1 MVRGNDAVDRPRPK
15 GPKRSGDTLV
25 LTTANVAG
33 VISQPRKQQ
42 ELTSLMH
49 GNAAI
54 SPADIIGLQEVKHH
68 NDRDLPL
75 AAEEQQMLADNV
87 APGCRSAWTAYV
99 GICVTTA
106 IDHLGG
112 QVHTALNGRVM
123 LLSLRGLDV
132 LVIYAPGGSGADGSA
147 GRARKKFYTELNH
160 LLSCT
165 TVTTATPATA
175 EGAVMMTA

>member
-54 SPADIIGLQEVKHH
+54 SPADIIGLHEVKHH
-68 NDRDLPL
+68 
-75 AAEEQQMLADNV
+75 Q
-87 APGCRSAWTAYV
+87 
-99 GICVTTA
+99 
-106 IDHLGG
+106 
-112 QVHTALNGRVM
+112 
-123 LLSLRGLDV
+123 LL
-132 LVIYAPGGSGADGSA
+132 
-147 GRARKKFYTELNH
+147 
-160 LLSCT
+160 
-165 TVTTATPATA
+165 
-175 EGAVMMTA
+175 M